1 MTELFTNVPVSVKQ
15 VITNLIDDWFKN
27 YDIQNCISVVNAIL
41 ESTDNLEES
50 DFIRFYFNLKMEQM
64 QNADNTE

>member
-1 MTELFTNVPVSVKQ
+1 MTELFTNVPVNVKQ
-15 VITNLIDDWFKN
+15 AITNLIDDWFKN
-27 YDIQNCISVVNAIL
+27 YDIRNCINVINAIL

-64 QNADNTE
+64 QNANNND